1 MPTDYRSIASD
12 PNRLGRI
19 AERSIRTLTNLYA
32 EPAHF
37 IFELLQNAEDAL
49 RRRGPSWRGSRVVT
63 FHLSDGLLRV
73 EHFGEPF
80 NDADVQA
87 ICSVGETTKDLTD
100 IGSFG
105 IGFKS
110 VYVVT
115 DRPEIHSG
123 TEDFAIERFVW
134 PVEAPPIQRDPEQTV
149 FVIPLK
155 PRGGPSLTDIT
166 TGLERLGSTA
176 LLFLRQIE
184 EIRWSTGF
192 GRSGICLRES
202 KDLDTGVRR
211 VTLIGQVDGVG
222 EVDEEWL
229 VFSSPVAANN
239 GRHAGYVEVAFR
251 LVRDG
256 KVERQRIERITSSRL
271 VVFFPTILETHLG
284 FLVQGPY
291 RTTPSRDNVPQ
302 TDPWNQ
308 YLASETGELA
318 VGALRWLRDHEMLD
332 VGGLRCLPI
341 ERAKFPAGSLFAP
354 VFERVREALIH
365 EPLLPRH
372 GGGHVAARQARLA
385 RTQEL
390 RELLSPAQMADLL
403 GAKEELAWLSA
414 DISQERTPDLREYL
428 MDELGIE
435 EVRPETILP
444 KLDATFLESQPDDW
458 IRRLYEFLGSQK
470 ALLQRAKELP
480 LIRLSDGKHV
490 RPHARGQPQAFLPGK
505 FETGFPTVHPAVCS
519 TDEAQAFLR
528 SLGLTE
534 PQPVDDVVW
543 NLLPRYRQEEA
554 DIPGEAYA
562 SDIRRMLTAFRT
574 DSESQRN
581 NLLDALRNT
590 PFVRAVD
597 AATGSRHW
605 VKPSDVY
612 LATERLKR
620 LFEGVPGV
628 LLVDDSVACLRGE
641 DLRELLEASGAVRY
655 PRPIS
660 DNTLSSA
667 DRRKL
672 REQAGH
678 AETSGWNDRVTDWTL
693 LGLSALLDVLP
704 QLAVEE
710 RRSRAGLLWEELSH
724 LEERRG
730 KGVFTGEYT
739 WTHYGSYRT
748 SFDAAFIRLL
758 NEKAWVPDAGGNL
771 ERPDLILFESLGW
784 KPDPFLQSK
793 IRFKP
798 PVLETLA
805 REAGLE
811 PGVLDL
817 LKKLGLTSVAE
828 LQKRLGIKEEPEDL
842 KGGTSGA
849 VKEAIEK
856 LLGGVAPPAAPPA
869 APAGAEHSGSGACA
883 PSGAREGTKT
893 GPGGGHGHGRP
904 AAPRGTTGSSDSRT
918 FISYVAVHPGE
929 EESDPDGLDQEQRMT
944 LEEKAIAFILRREP
958 NWKQTSPNNPGFDLL
973 RVGSDGQPE
982 AWCEVKAMKSSLD
995 ERPVGLS
1002 RAQFKCAQEHGDNYW
1017 LYVVEHA
1024 DSDEP
1029 HLVRI
1034 QDPVGKARTF
1044 TFDQGWRAVAEHEGP
1059 EPRSGEETE

>member
-12 PNRLGRI
+12 PNRLSRI

-49 RRRGPSWRGSRVVT
+49 RRRGPNWRGSRVVT

-73 EHFGEPF
+73 DHFGEPF
-80 NDADVQA
+80 NEADVQA

-115 DRPEIHSG
+115 ERPEIHSG

-134 PVEAPPIQRDPEQTV
+134 PVQAPPIQRDPEQTV
-149 FVIPLK
+149 FLIPLK

-166 TGLERLGSTA
+166 AGLERLGSTA

-184 EIRWSTGF
+184 EIRWSTDF
-192 GRSGICLRES
+192 GRSGICRRES
-202 KDLDTGVRR
+202 NDVDAGVRR
-211 VTLIGQVDGVG
+211 VTLIGQGDGVG
-222 EVDEEWL
+222 EVNEEWL

-239 GRHAGYVEVAFR
+239 GRHAGYVEIAFR

-302 TDPWNQ
+302 TDSWNQ
-308 YLASETGELA
+308 HLANETGEL
-318 VGALRWLRDHEMLD
+318 VVRALRWLRDHEMLD
-332 VGGLRCLPI
+332 VQVLRCLPI
-341 ERAKFPAGSLFAP
+341 ERAQFPAGSLFAP
-354 VFERVREALIH
+354 VFEKVREALIN
-365 EPLLPRH
+365 EPLLPGY
-372 GGGHVAARQARLA
+372 GGGHVAVRQARLA

-390 RELLSPAQMADLL
+390 RELLSPAQLADLL

-428 MDELGIE
+428 MDELDIE
-435 EVRPETILP
+435 EVRPETIVP
-444 KLDATFLESQPDDW
+444 KLDAKFLERQPEDW

-490 RPHARGQPQAFLPGK
+490 RPYVGEQPQAFLPGK
-505 FETGFPTVHPAVCS
+505 CESGFPTVHPAVCS

-534 PQPVDDVVW
+534 FQPVDDVVW
-543 NLLPRYRQEEA
+543 NVLPRYRQEEA

-562 SDIRRMLTAFRT
+562 ADIRRMLTAFRT

-581 NLLDALRNT
+581 TLLAALRDT
-590 PFVRAVD
+590 PFIRAVD
-597 AATGSRHW
+597 AATASRHW

-612 LATERLKR
+612 LVTERLKR

-628 LLVDDSVACLRGE
+628 LFVDDSVACLRGE
-641 DLRELLEASGAVRY
+641 DLRELLEACGAVRY
-655 PRPIS
+655 LRPIS
-660 DNTLSSA
+660 DNTLSWA
-667 DRRKL
+667 DLRKL

-678 AETSGWNDRVTDWTL
+678 AETSGWNDRVTDWNL

-704 QLAVEE
+704 QLAVED
-710 RRSRAGLLWEELSH
+710 RRLRARLLWEELSH

-730 KGVFTGEYT
+730 KGVFTGEYS
-739 WTHYGSYRT
+739 WTHYGSYWT

-758 NEKAWVPDAGGNL
+758 NEKPWVPDAGGNL
-771 ERPDLILFESLGW
+771 VRPDLILFESLGW

-817 LKKLGLTSVAE
+817 LKKLGLTSEAE
-828 LQKRLGIKEEPEDL
+828 LRKRLGIKEEPTDL
-842 KGGTSGA
+842 KGATSGA
-849 VKEAIEK
+849 VQDAIK
-856 LLGGVAPPAAPPA
+856 RLVGDRVSPIAPQD
-869 APAGAEHSGSGACA
+869 APAGAEPSRFWTGA
-883 PSGAREGTKT
+883 PSGARDGTKT
-893 GPGGGHGHGRP
+893 GPGSGHGHGRP
-904 AAPRGTTGSSDSRT
+904 ATPRGTTGSSDSRT

-929 EESDPDGLDQEQRMT
+929 EEPDPDGLDREERAA
-944 LEEKAIAFILRREP
+944 LEAQAIAFILRQEP
-958 NWKQTSPNNPGFDLL
+958 NWKQTSPNNPGFDLF

-982 AWCEVKAMKSSLD
+982 AWCEVKAMKSTLD
-995 ERPVGLS
+995 DRPVGLS
-1002 RAQFKCAQEHGDNYW
+1002 RVQFECAQEHGDNYW

-1024 DSDEP
+1024 DSDRP
-1029 HLVRI
+1029 RLVRI
-1034 QDPVGKARTF
+1034 RDPAGKARTF
-1044 TFDQGWRAVAEHEGP
+1044 TFDRGWRDIAEHEGP
-1059 EPRSGEETE
+1059 ESSSGEETE